1 MQPSLNQSTK
11 LRETQRFDDLNDITV
26 EQLNF
31 RPIIAQIGTYMSKT
45 GQIISKYLKHL
56 YENFIVKNIEYFA
69 QLITEQPRLEEN
81 EEYISYDLESLFK
94 NNSIHDTIKYILEE
108 IYTHNK

>member
-31 RPIIAQIGTYMSKT
+31 RPIIAQIGTYM
-45 GQIISKYLKHL
+45 
-56 YENFIVKNIEYFA
+56 
-69 QLITEQPRLEEN
+69 
-81 EEYISYDLESLFK
+81 
-94 NNSIHDTIKYILEE
+94 
-108 IYTHNK
+108 